1 MDVREKLIDLITGYS
16 IKQGCGNIY
25 SQGGEHLIL
34 IRRQNKEM
42 HMKRILIIGGT
53 AALLLNNGILS
64 LAILNVATIWAVC
77 ALFQAM
83 AERGDRF

>member
-1 MDVREKLIDLITGYS
+1 
-16 IKQGCGNIY
+16 
-25 SQGGEHLIL
+25 
-34 IRRQNKEM
+34 M

-83 AERGDRF
+83 AEREDRF